1 MARSRQIS
9 KKFNCFKIK
18 LCAMAAFSLLSQ
30 KTTINNFVL
39 LLRRKA
45 PGIWEKIQSGFALLG
60 AARIKMVIIFTAA

>member
-1 MARSRQIS
+1 
-9 KKFNCFKIK
+9 
-18 LCAMAAFSLLSQ
+18 MAAFSLLSQ